1 VERIKVCDKCGVPLM
16 VSGEL
21 SWDDNGVI
29 SSKSS
34 PRNRW
39 VFYESENIDPLFK
52 GIEELIGMP
61 IEHIVIESRR
71 RETKKYI
78 ERVFPSEVRRQLGLG
93 GEAGEEGG
101 LPPTEEE
108 RETGIAISKNLT
120 LSVIDVARVYG
131 YGDQWLSD
139 IWESGDE
146 HPWRSAFMRNPYS
159 LLLSTADILGS
170 VEAFEQI
177 DMRVKYEKTADDTY
191 MLTAYPGEH
200 PLELKGRLSRIRYDF
215 KPGDVHYER
224 CSICGA
230 PEVVGCYIWDLEKG
244 TITDP
249 DTGRRMA
256 IFGPHSIDSIFNDL
270 ELELGE
276 AIPEMVI
283 EAQRRYIQS
292 AWSADEWRRRAPDFQ
307 RLLALRGLG
316 NLAHFEGD
324 REGLTV
330 TLQNSCLHLPMVGI
344 VQALVEMAYR
354 ADSSTYEWDFA
365 EDGDLT
371 VTVNIQQ

>member
-1 VERIKVCDKCGVPLM
+1 M
-16 VSGEL
+16 
-21 SWDDNGVI
+21 
-29 SSKSS
+29 
-34 PRNRW
+34 
-39 VFYESENIDPLFK
+39 

-61 IEHIVIESRR
+61 IEHIVIESRC

-93 GEAGEEGG
+93 DEAGEEGG

-108 RETGIAISKNLT
+108 RETGIAISKSLT

-139 IWESGDE
+139 NWEKGDE

-159 LLLSTADILGS
+159 LLLSMADILGS

-177 DMRVKYEKTADDTY
+177 SMRVRYEKTADDTY
-191 MLTAYPGEH
+191 KLTVYPGEH
-200 PLELKGRLSRIRYDF
+200 PLELTGRLSRIRYDF
-215 KPGDVHYER
+215 KPGDIQYER
-224 CSICGA
+224 CSECGV
-230 PEVVGCYIWDLEKG
+230 PEVVGCYTWDLEEG

-270 ELELGE
+270 ESELGE
-276 AIPEMVI
+276 AVPEMVI
-283 EAQRRYIQS
+283 EAQRRYIKS
-292 AWSADEWRRRAPDFQ
+292 AWSRDEWRRRAPDFQ
-307 RLLALRGLG
+307 HLLALRGLG
-316 NLAHFEGD
+316 NLVDFKGD
-324 REGLTV
+324 REHLTV

-354 ADSSTYEWDFA
+354 ADNSTYKWDFS

-371 VTVNIQQ
+371 VTVDIQR